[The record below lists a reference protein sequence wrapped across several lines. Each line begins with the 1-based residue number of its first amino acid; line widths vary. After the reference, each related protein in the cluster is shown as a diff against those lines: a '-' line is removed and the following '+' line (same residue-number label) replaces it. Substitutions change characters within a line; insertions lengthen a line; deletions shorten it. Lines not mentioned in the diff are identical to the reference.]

1 MTIDAQ
7 QLSEEN
13 VRMRSENLLLKE
25 ELSLLRQKLFRRTSE
40 RHKQVEE
47 FLEERRA
54 RTEPMLEGFRG
65 WLDKHLLSTNKK
77 FLIGKAVGYAGS
89 QWSKLTAYLDCV
101 ELTPDNNVSE
111 NAIRPFV
118 IGRKKR
124 IPAERTG

>member
-1 MTIDAQ
+1 
-7 QLSEEN
+7 
-13 VRMRSENLLLKE
+13 
-25 ELSLLRQKLFRRTSE
+25 
-40 RHKQVEE
+40 VEE

-54 RTEPMLEGFRG
+54 RTEPVLEGFRG

-111 NAIRPFV
+111 NAIRPFCDWPEEADSR
-118 IGRKKR
+118 GTNRMKGCTTL
-124 IPAERTG
+124 A